1 MLSWLKPAATKK
13 DSWAYSEL
21 YAVGAVA
28 LTLFISAALLSHA
41 ITDHSWFY
49 FDTTAHAP
57 KNWCGWVGACISG
70 LLYYL
75 LGGAALLII
84 VMGGFSCY
92 YLLTQKSFQDEWDRF
107 AACGM
112 ILVCSAGLLALHAV
126 DIAYCA
132 VPGGFIGRVISR
144 LAYGCLDYLGACL
157 LFYTLLLC
165 SIIVLF
171 RISFIS
177 LLTII
182 YKKISLVLMRE
193 KCIKPLV
200 KRARYLYGILRA
212 YLANITQWV
221 KAKINTAQTYQS
233 YSFDAST
240 LDQEQMD
247 SLYDSQEWQG
257 IASDASD
264 KNPLSTPKCEMKK
277 VTPIEQKVTPPEPKK
292 VMPRVV
298 EHVGPEY
305 ALPHL
310 DIFVGVDEEQN
321 DAALMQELEKRA
333 VTLQEKLERF
343 DVFGKV
349 TAIKRGPVVTM
360 FEYQPHI
367 DTKISKII
375 ALEDDLALALQATS
389 IRIIAPIPGK
399 SLVGFEVANKLRRGV
414 MLSQLIKS
422 DAYKDTSA
430 ALPMVVG
437 VDTVGAPVII
447 DMAKMPHL
455 LMAGSTGS
463 GKSVALNA
471 MLISLLCKRSPDD
484 LRLIIIDPKRLEFAP
499 YADISHLLFPIVTD
513 PKMAPPVLRW
523 VVKQM
528 EARYETMAK
537 MGARNIYD
545 FRANAEKNNY
555 DSMPFIL
562 IVIDE
567 LADLM
572 MCAGKEVEDCIIRI
586 TQMARAAG
594 IHLIT
599 ATQRPSVDVITG
611 LIKVNLPSRISFRV
625 TSKIDSRTI
634 LDAAGADKLL
644 GRGDMLFLD
653 ANESILKRVHGAYVL
668 DKEINQVI
676 AHIKSQRPSDYLDIK
691 QVCQEDRSAVESEK
705 DEMYEEVCQFL
716 QEIEEV
722 SISLL
727 QRRFRI
733 GYNRSARIIDML
745 EVEGIIAPSYG
756 GKTRKVIR

>member
-1 MLSWLKPAATKK
+1 MFSWLKPAATKR
-13 DSWAYSEL
+13 DSWAYRAEL
-21 YAVGAVA
+21 YAVVAVA

-49 FDTTAHAP
+49 FDTTAHTP

-75 LGGAALLII
+75 LGGAALLMIM
-84 VMGGFSCY
+84 VGGFSCY
-92 YLLTQKSFQDEWDRF
+92 YILTQKSLQNEWDRF
-107 AACGM
+107 AACAM
-112 ILVCSAGLLALHAV
+112 ALVCTAGLLALHAV

-132 VPGGFIGRVISR
+132 VPGGFIGRIVCK

-157 LFYTLLLC
+157 LLYTLLLC
-165 SIIVLF
+165 SFIVIF
-171 RISFIS
+171 RLSFIS
-177 LLTII
+177 LLAAVYKRISFRLII
-182 YKKISLVLMRE
+182 QKV
-193 KCIKPLV
+193 IKPCY
-200 KRARYLYGILRA
+200 KLYCA
-212 YLANITQWV
+212 VAQFVATQ
-221 KAKINTAQTYQS
+221 IAQLKQRICKLPMLNQQEL
-233 YSFDAST
+233 YSFDASSF
-240 LDQEQMD
+240 DQTQID
-247 SLYDSQEWQG
+247 TLYDRQEWQDV
-257 IASDASD
+257 APN
-264 KNPLSTPKCEMKK
+264 KNHISTPKPEVKK
-277 VTPIEQKVTPPEPKK
+277 AAEHKAVPVEPKK
-292 VMPRVV
+292 SMQPNPV
-298 EHVGPEY
+298 EHGAPEY
-305 ALPHL
+305 AFPHL

-333 VTLQEKLERF
+333 AVLQEKLERF

-349 TAIKRGPVVTM
+349 TAIKRGPVVTL

-367 DTKISKII
+367 DTKISKIV
-375 ALEDDLALALQATS
+375 ALEDDLSLALQATS
-389 IRIIAPIPGK
+389 IRIIAPIPGR
-399 SLVGFEVANKLRRGV
+399 SVVGFEVANKLRRGV
-414 MLSQLIKS
+414 LLSQLIKS
-422 DAYKDTSA
+422 EPYMQTQA
-430 ALPMVVG
+430 ALPMILG
-437 VDTVGAPVII
+437 VDTVGTPII
-447 DMAKMPHL
+447 MDMARMPHL

-463 GKSVALNA
+463 GKSVCLNA

-484 LRLIIIDPKRLEFAP
+484 LRLIIVDPKRLEFAP
-499 YADISHLLFPIVTD
+499 YADIAHLLFPIVTD

-528 EARYETMAK
+528 EARYELMAK

-555 DSMPFIL
+555 DSMPFIVV
-562 IVIDE
+562 VIDE

-594 IHLIT
+594 IHLIC

-634 LDAAGADKLL
+634 LDASGADKLL

-653 ANESILKRVHGAYVL
+653 ANESLLKRVHGAYVL

-676 AHIKSQRPSDYLDIK
+676 AHIRSQRPSDYLDIK
-691 QVCQEDRSAVESEK
+691 QVCHEDKSAIDSEQ
-705 DEMYEEVCQFL
+705 DEMYEQVCTFL

-745 EVEGIIAPSYG
+745 EAQGIIAPSYG

>member
-1 MLSWLKPAATKK
+1 MISWLKPAATKR
-13 DSWAYSEL
+13 DSWAYSSEL

-49 FDTTAHAP
+49 FDTSPHAP

-75 LGGAALLII
+75 LGGAALLMI
-84 VMGGFSCY
+84 VLGGFSCY
-92 YLLTQKSFQDEWDRF
+92 YLLTQKTIQDEWDRF

-112 ILVCSAGLLALHAV
+112 ILVCAAGLLALHSI
-126 DIAYCA
+126 DIVYCA
-132 VPGGFIGRVISR
+132 VPGGFIGRIISH
-144 LAYGCLDYLGACL
+144 LAYSCLDYLGACL
-157 LFYTLLLC
+157 LFYTILLC
-165 SIIVLF
+165 SIIVLL

-177 LLTII
+177 LLVAL
-182 YKKISLVLMRE
+182 YKKISFRLVRE
-193 KCIKPLV
+193 KCIKPLI
-200 KRARYLYGILRA
+200 KGAMRMHTILC
-212 YLANITQWV
+212 TGV
-221 KAKINTAQTYQS
+221 AKITNFVKSKMSHRGQHEP

-240 LDQEQMD
+240 FDQTHMD
-247 SLYDSQEWQG
+247 ALYDAQEWQELAPQKNHTAQKPEIKRA
-257 IASDASD
+257 IAQEPVQKAPAKESEKNIPPVSAADAA
-264 KNPLSTPKCEMKK
+264 
-277 VTPIEQKVTPPEPKK
+277 Q
-292 VMPRVV
+292 
-298 EHVGPEY
+298 EY

-321 DAALMQELEKRA
+321 DTALMQELEKRA
-333 VTLQEKLERF
+333 AVLQEKLERF

-422 DAYKDTSA
+422 DAYKDTQA

-447 DMAKMPHL
+447 DMTRMPHL

-634 LDAAGADKLL
+634 LDTSGADKLL

-653 ANESILKRVHGAYVL
+653 ANESLLKRVHGAYVL

-691 QVCQEDRSAVESEK
+691 QVCQEDRSAVDSEQ
-705 DEMYEEVCQFL
+705 DEMYEEVCKFL

-745 EVEGIIAPSYG
+745 EAQGIIAPSYG

>member
-1 MLSWLKPAATKK
+1 MLSWLKPAATKR
-13 DSWAYSEL
+13 DSWAYRAEL
-21 YAVGAVA
+21 LAVCSVA
-28 LTLFISAALLSHA
+28 LTLFIAAALLSHT

-49 FDTTAHAP
+49 FDTNSHAP

-75 LGGAALLII
+75 LGGAALLMI
-84 VMGGFSCY
+84 VAGGFSCY
-92 YLLTQKSFQDEWDRF
+92 FLLAHRTFEEDWDRF
-107 AACGM
+107 AACGV
-112 ILVCSAGLLALHAV
+112 ILVCVAGLLALHAI
-126 DIAYCA
+126 DIPYCA
-132 VPGGFIGRVISR
+132 VPGGFIGRV
-144 LAYGCLDYLGACL
+144 LARVAAGCLDYLGACL

-165 SIIVLF
+165 SVIILF
-171 RISFIS
+171 RVSFIS
-177 LLTII
+177 IAAAV
-182 YKKISLVLMRE
+182 YKKISLRWIYT
-193 KCIKPLV
+193 KGIKPVIKIALQCYQQAYASIQSIINIL
-200 KRARYLYGILRA
+200 KDKYAQQKPYSIDTNILNEEDIDTLYDAQEWHELTTPKKAARKKPVQA
-212 YLANITQWV
+212 V
-221 KAKINTAQTYQS
+221 P
-233 YSFDAST
+233 
-240 LDQEQMD
+240 DQEPAK
-247 SLYDSQEWQG
+247 S
-257 IASDASD
+257 
-264 KNPLSTPKCEMKK
+264 
-277 VTPIEQKVTPPEPKK
+277 VTPEPCNAMATPVEQGA
-292 VMPRVV
+292 
-298 EHVGPEY
+298 HEY

-321 DAALMQELEKRA
+321 DTALMQELEKRA
-333 VTLQEKLERF
+333 LTLQEKLERF

-349 TAIKRGPVVTM
+349 TAIKRGPVVTL

-399 SLVGFEVANKLRRGV
+399 SLVGFEVANKIRKGV
-414 MLSQLIKS
+414 TLSHLIKS
-422 DAYKDTSA
+422 DVYRDTQA
-430 ALPMVVG
+430 ALPMVLG
-437 VDTVGAPVII
+437 VDTIGSPII
-447 DMAKMPHL
+447 MDMAKMPHL

-463 GKSVALNA
+463 GKSVCLNA
-471 MLISLLCKRSPDD
+471 MLVSLLCKRSPDD
-484 LRLIIIDPKRLEFAP
+484 LRLIIVDPKRLEFAP
-499 YADISHLLFPIVTD
+499 YADIAHLLFPIVTD

-555 DSMPFIL
+555 ESMPFIVV
-562 IVIDE
+562 VIDE

-594 IHLIT
+594 IHLIC

-634 LDAAGADKLL
+634 LDTVGADKLL
-644 GRGDMLFLD
+644 GRGDMLFMD
-653 ANESILKRVHGAYVL
+653 ANESLLKRVHGAYVL
-668 DKEINQVI
+668 DKEIHQVI
-676 AHIKSQRPSDYLDIK
+676 AHIRSQRPSDYLDIK
-691 QVCQEDRSAVESEK
+691 QVCHEDRSAVESEK
-705 DEMYEEVCQFL
+705 DEMYEEVCRFL

-745 EVEGIIAPSYG
+745 EAEGIIAPSYG